1 MKAYA
6 ILFLYFFITASAL
19 FAQEYGPHAKITF
32 ESSAESREFSG
43 TIIESEESKIQVLTC
58 WHGTIGFTNP
68 KVMITQVFTDR
79 VENTQL
85 SANIALDV
93 QKADAD
99 KDILLLSGPNNL
111 GLKIKRMKIGRS
123 TLLKGAK
130 TVSYGYSQSNK
141 LIKNNSSVLNYN
153 YSTELGSPI
162 MSVQA
167 PVIYG
172 MSGGGLVYDGELY
185 GVQSSGKN
193 GVVSYCPADQLVEFV
208 NER

>member
-6 ILFLYFFITASAL
+6 FLLLLILIVSTPLL
-19 FAQEYGPHAKITF
+19 AQEYGPHAKLTF
-32 ESSAESREFSG
+32 ESSSESREFSG
-43 TIIESEESKIQVLTC
+43 TIIESEESKINVLTC
-58 WHGTIGFTNP
+58 WHGTMGFTNP
-68 KVMITQVFTDR
+68 KIMITQIFTDR

-85 SANIALDV
+85 SAIISLDV
-93 QKADAD
+93 QKANAD

-123 TLLKGAK
+123 TLVKGAK
-130 TVSYGYSQSNK
+130 TVSYGYSQSNR
-141 LIKNNSSVLNYN
+141 LIKNDSLVLNYD

-172 MSGGGLVYDGELY
+172 MSGGGLEHGGELY
-185 GVQSSGKN
+185 GVQSSGKD

-208 NER
+208 K